1 MCVLRVSSSRP
12 SLSVFLAAERLP
24 YYESHAKHDPQPYGR
39 QKGKPFGYSG
49 FKSAVSDKEWSD
61 LSGQIQDALR
71 FLRRHRNALTILRK
85 KYGVKDM
92 RLDFPNAL
100 RIGTKVAAQF
110 DYFPPELIL
119 LAGELGLGIQL
130 SLYPASTKIK
140 SVGRKLK

>member
-1 MCVLRVSSSRP
+1 MCVLRVSSNRH
-12 SLSVFLAAERLP
+12 SLSAFLAAERLP

-39 QKGKPFGYSG
+39 KKGKPFGHSG

-61 LSGQIQDALR
+61 LPGQIHDALR
-71 FLRRHRNALTILRK
+71 FLKRHRNAIVTLRK

-100 RIGTKVAAQF
+100 RIGTRVAAQF

-119 LAGELGLGIQL
+119 LTGKLGLGIQL
-130 SLYPASTKIK
+130 SLYPASTKRK
-140 SVGRKLK
+140 SVRRKLK